1 MAVTRQK
8 SSRKRQPLQSAESL
22 LESLDHYKSS
32 DVKKSRP
39 KLYTDHTSSSKV
51 LGMYIF
57 GTILV
62 RGHHGSDF
70 M

>member
-8 SSRKRQPLQSAESL
+8 SSRKRQPSQSAESL